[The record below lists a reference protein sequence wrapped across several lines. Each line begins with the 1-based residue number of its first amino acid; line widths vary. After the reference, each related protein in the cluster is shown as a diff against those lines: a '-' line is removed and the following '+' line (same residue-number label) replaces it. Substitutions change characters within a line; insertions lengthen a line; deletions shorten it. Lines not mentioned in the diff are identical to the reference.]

1 MRILHVISSLDPR
14 AGGPPMVIS
23 RLAAA
28 QAQLG
33 HEVHV
38 LCYGVKADGT
48 GKDPNPEIDQKLNAI
63 PNWGDV
69 HQHRLAPPNRFEWY
83 MSGTATAA
91 LGRIVPTMD
100 IVHVHGVWDPI
111 LRAAASAAREAKK
124 PYVVAPHGML
134 DPWALSEKNFKKRVA
149 LKLGYGAMVH
159 GASLMHALSRYEA
172 DCIAEF
178 GYRGPIEVIPNGVF
192 MDEIDPLPAKG
203 SYIRETPALAGK
215 RFICFL
221 SRLHPVKGL
230 DLLAA
235 AFAQI
240 ADKHPDVHLVVIGPD
255 FGAKDSFVAQV
266 ASLKLTNR
274 VHLPGPMWGRERFKP
289 IVDCAC
295 YCLPSE
301 HEAFSV
307 AICEAMAC
315 GAPVVITTNCNLPE
329 AAEFNAGLVIN
340 RTVPELAAALDRILS
355 SPAESATMGKNARR
369 LVEERFTWQ
378 QVAAAAD
385 AAYQI
390 VYRGNQK
397 SLAVIANVQ
406 TPYRLATHQ
415 RIARELKDL
424 KLWSLYTHDVPDQA
438 WDYHVDQEIN
448 PVIFGP
454 GENCVDADKPRSWR
468 REFAK
473 GGEIAA
479 FIRREHIDAVIVS
492 GYNDPGR
499 IRLIFSCWLRGVPV
513 FLAGD
518 SNIKGDTAR
527 GGRKLLKNIVLRSVL
542 HVAHGVLPF
551 GSNGADYFASYGA
564 ARDRTW
570 FFPAEPDYEIFS
582 RARAESVA
590 AVQKEYKLS
599 PHRRRIVF
607 CGRMARAKRPD
618 LVLDAFIEIAHVRS
632 DWDLVMIG
640 DGPMLEDLKKKT
652 PPHLSDR
659 IRWTGFVA
667 DPRKVSALYHCCDT
681 FIIAS
686 EFEPWAVVVDEA
698 CTAGLAMCV
707 SDVVGAARELVR
719 HRENG
724 TTFSVSDPQSLL
736 PAILLATDVSQID
749 RFKASSLAIVEQ
761 WRREGDPVRG
771 VRAALGSA
779 GIMLAQPVKAR
790 TPDPAQTNVDSLA

>member
-38 LCYGVKADGT
+38 LCYGVKPDG

-63 PNWGDV
+63 PNWSSV
-69 HQHRLAPPNRFEWY
+69 QQHRLEPPNRFEWY
-83 MSGTATAA
+83 TAGTAAAA
-91 LGRIVPTMD
+91 LRRIVPKMD

-111 LRAAASAAREAKK
+111 LRAAASAAREAGK

-172 DCIAEF
+172 DCIAKF

-192 MDEIDPLPAKG
+192 LDEIDPLPAKG
-203 SYIRETPALAGK
+203 SYLRENPALTGR

-235 AFAQI
+235 AFGLI
-240 ADKHPDVHLVVIGPD
+240 AAKHPDVHLVVIGPD
-255 FGAKDSFVAQV
+255 FGAKESFEAQV
-266 ASLKLTNR
+266 ASLKLTDR

-329 AAEFNAGLVIN
+329 AAENNAGVVIN

-355 SPAESATMGKNARR
+355 SPTDAAIMGKNARA

-378 QVAAAAD
+378 QVAAAAYD
-385 AAYQI
+385 AYQI
-390 VYRGNQK
+390 IYRGTQK
-397 SLAVIANVQ
+397 SLAVVANVQ

-438 WDYHVDQEIN
+438 WDYHADQEIN

-454 GENCVDADKPRSWR
+454 GENCVDADKPRAWC
-468 REFAK
+468 REFVK
-473 GGEIAA
+473 GGELAA

-499 IRLIFSCWLRGVPV
+499 LRLIFSCWLRGIPV

-518 SNIKGDTAR
+518 SNIKGDNAR
-527 GGRKLLKNIVLRSVL
+527 GMRKLAKNIVLRSVL

-551 GSNGADYFASYGA
+551 GSNGAEYFASYGA
-564 ARDRTW
+564 TRDRTW

-582 RARAESVA
+582 RSQPAYTA
-590 AVQKEYKLS
+590 AVQKEYNLS
-599 PHRRRIVF
+599 PNRRRIVF
-607 CGRMARAKRPD
+607 CGRMAQAKRPD
-618 LVLDAFIEIAHVRS
+618 LALKAFIEIAHERP

-640 DGPMLEDLKKKT
+640 AGPMLSDLKKQVPKE
-652 PPHLSDR
+652 LSHR
-659 IRWTGFVA
+659 VIWTDFIA

-681 FIIAS
+681 FVIAS

-707 SDVVGAARELVR
+707 SDRVGAARELVR
-719 HRENG
+719 HLENG
-724 TTFSVSDPQSLL
+724 TTFKISDPHSIV
-736 PAILLATDVSQID
+736 PAMLLATDSAHIEE
-749 RFKASSLAIVEQ
+749 FKSNSLIVAEQ
-761 WRREGDPVRG
+761 WRSEGDPVRG

-779 GIMLAQPVKAR
+779 GIVLAQPLKAR
-790 TPDPAQTNVDSLA
+790 TPDQVHANVDSLV